1 MKIKVADY
9 IMEFLN
15 NKGIKHVFEVP
26 GGGAMFLN
34 DAVTKS
40 EINPIFCHHEQA
52 CAMAAV
58 GYSKLLNK
66 PGLIIVS
73 SGCGSTNAITGVLD
87 AWQDSNPL
95 IVISGQANKD
105 QTTYLSDVPL
115 RKLGVQEVN
124 IIEIVKSI
132 TKFSQMIVEPNHIQE
147 VLEEAYHLCTSG
159 RPGPVWI
166 DVPIDI
172 QSKIV
177 DTNNL
182 SHWKQNEFIEE
193 GDSQSFKKF
202 LKESE
207 RPIIVAGNGVHL
219 SNARNSFRR
228 FIEKYNIPCVFTFL
242 GADLLPFEHHL
253 NIGRMG
259 IKGNR
264 AANFAIAN
272 SDLVISVGASMSI
285 PSIGFQY
292 HLFAREAKKIAI
304 DIDKNEHLKD
314 TIKMDEI
321 IEMDAKKF
329 LDSSLSIDYIC
340 SDWWVNKCEYW
351 KTKWGVFDRPDIK
364 QLNMYSFSKKISQ
377 ITKDRK
383 SAVVTD
389 AGSAYYVIS
398 QTISNNRIILP
409 GSQGEMGFAIP
420 ASIGVST
427 ACDDMCV
434 MAITGDGSFQFN
446 IQELQTI
453 TQNKLRI
460 KIFVLNN
467 GGYLSIRN
475 TQIKYFDNR
484 FSGVDKDSGVSFPNL
499 EDVAQTYGIN
509 FYKISNMKD
518 LNETLPKILND
529 PDCCLCEVVCPSD
542 EKIYPTSAAK
552 QNSDGSLIG
561 QPLEN
566 MSPFL
571 SSEELK
577 KEMIISVYDEK

>member
-1 MKIKVADY
+1 
-9 IMEFLN
+9 
-15 NKGIKHVFEVP
+15 
-26 GGGAMFLN
+26 
-34 DAVTKS
+34 
-40 EINPIFCHHEQA
+40 
-52 CAMAAV
+52 MAAV

-87 AWQDSNPL
+87 AWQDSYPL
-95 IVISGQANKD
+95 IIISGQANKD
-105 QTTYLSDVPL
+105 QTTYLSDIPL

-124 IIEIVKSI
+124 IIEIIKSI
-132 TKFSQMIVEPNHIQE
+132 TKFSKMIVDPNHIQE
-147 VLEEAYHLCTSG
+147 VLEEAYHLCISG

-182 SHWKQNEFIEE
+182 SHWKQNKLIEE
-193 GDSQSFKKF
+193 NNNQSFEKF

-219 SNARNSFRR
+219 SNARNSFRK

-242 GADLLPFEHHL
+242 GTDLLPSEHHL
-253 NIGRMG
+253 NVGRMG
-259 IKGNR
+259 IKGSR
-264 AANFAIAN
+264 SANFAVAN
-272 SDLVISVGASMSI
+272 SDLVISIGASMSI

-329 LDSSLSIDYIC
+329 LESSLSIDYVC
-340 SDWWVNKCEYW
+340 PDWWVSKCEHW
-351 KTKWGVFDRPDIK
+351 KTKWDVFDRPDIK

-389 AGSAYYVIS
+389 SGSAYYVIS
-398 QTISNNRIILP
+398 QTISNNRVIIP

-420 ASIGVST
+420 ASIGVSV
-427 ACDDMCV
+427 ASDDMCV
-434 MAITGDGSFQFN
+434 LAITGDGSFQFN

-453 TQNKLRI
+453 VQNKLPI

-499 EDVAQTYGIN
+499 GDVAQTYGIN
-509 FYKISNMKD
+509 FYKISNMRD
-518 LNETLPKILND
+518 LNKILPKILND
-529 PDCCLCEVVCPSD
+529 SGCCLCEVICPLD
-542 EKIYPTSAAK
+542 EKIYPTAAAK
-552 QNSDGSLIG
+552 QTSDGSFTG

-577 KEMIISVYDEK
+577 REMIISLYDEK